1 MSKYLAGSKLLC
13 GWCVNYTSEEI
24 QLFQITR
31 QYSRSPPLAI
41 VRTLLVQKDLSWKVY
56 VGEHLAAQVS
66 TYTLHYLIYTFM
78 KVLSESVADAFVT
91 LRTLGN
97 MEVDTRATEEFVRVF
112 DKFFDLFNTRS
123 LDEGH
128 FKLKPNLNAYYCTND
143 KRLQVITICN
153 Q

>member
-1 MSKYLAGSKLLC
+1 MAEKATHDTGLHIGRKLTREHL
-13 GWCVNYTSEEI
+13 VLTS
-24 QLFQITR
+24 
-31 QYSRSPPLAI
+31 YSRMN
-41 VRTLLVQKDLSWKVY
+41 VR
-56 VGEHLAAQVS
+56 LAAQVS